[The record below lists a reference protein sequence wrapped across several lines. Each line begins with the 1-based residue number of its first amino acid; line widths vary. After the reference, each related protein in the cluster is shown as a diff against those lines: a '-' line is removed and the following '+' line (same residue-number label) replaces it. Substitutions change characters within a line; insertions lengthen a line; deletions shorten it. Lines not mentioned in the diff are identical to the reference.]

1 MRVPSRVTLPISA
14 AAARHLIVH
23 RDHTHHALE
32 CGARRGGGADTRHA
46 LCSKRTHLLRT

>member
-32 CGARRGGGADTRHA
+32 CGARRGGGLTHA
-46 LCSKRTHLLRT
+46 THSVPSERTS